1 MVLIDIILESLH
13 IKHVIT
19 SGFGLALI
27 LFEEMGQMQFPGLT
41 RKLPDSTIVDQSIR
55 VASFFCFLSS
65 ALGSINRGLDFNP

>member
-19 SGFGLALI
+19 SGFELVLI

-41 RKLPDSTIVDQSIR
+41 RKLPDSAIVDQSIR
-55 VASFFCFLSS
+55 VASLFLFFELS
-65 ALGSINRGLDFNP
+65 LGVDQQGFRF